1 MGGGLGG
8 QICMSVLATISGL
21 LAGLVLMASM
31 IPHQVRYIRW
41 VSLVAGVLG
50 IVYFALIKGVSAELA
65 FAAAFVIVNIARLVE
80 LRRRARD
87 GVMTREE
94 RELFDH
100 VMQIEEPAQ
109 QSRLRD
115 LMLWEDVQ
123 VGTQLINQGQADPP
137 LIYIASGRAEIERDL
152 AIVSECGAGEFLGEM
167 SHISGERASATVTV
181 TQDMRLARLDRDAL
195 GQLARS
201 LPEIGKALDRAFNR
215 SLAVKVLRMNESSR

>member
-1 MGGGLGG
+1 M
-8 QICMSVLATISGL
+8 SGL
-21 LAGLVLMASM
+21 TAFFGLMAGLVLIASM
-31 IPHQVRYIRW
+31 IPHQVRHIRLI
-41 VSLVAGVLG
+41 SLVAGALG
-50 IVYFALIKGVSAELA
+50 VVYFFLAQGLGAGLA
-65 FAAAFVIVNIARLVE
+65 FTAAYLLVNVGRLIE
-80 LRRRARD
+80 LQRRARG

-115 LMLWEDVQ
+115 LMIWEDVA
-123 VGTQLINQGQADPP
+123 VGSQLIKQGETDPP

-167 SHISGERASATVTV
+167 SHVSGDKASATVTV
-181 TQDMRLARLDRDAL
+181 TQEMRMARLDRDAL
-195 GQLARS
+195 GQLAVS

-215 SLAVKVLRMNESSR
+215 SLAVKVMRMNESSR

>member
-1 MGGGLGG
+1 MGDWGAIFGWL
-8 QICMSVLATISGL
+8 T
-21 LAGLVLMASM
+21 GLVLMAAM
-31 IPHQVRYIRW
+31 IPHQVRDIR
-41 VSLVAGVLG
+41 LLCLLAGAFG
-50 IVYFALIKGVSAELA
+50 ITYFALTDGIGAGLA
-65 FAAAFVIVNIARLVE
+65 LSAAFVIVNTARLFE
-80 LRRRARD
+80 LRQRARA

-100 VMQIEEPAQ
+100 VMRIEEPSQ

-115 LMLWEDVQ
+115 LMIWQDVS
-123 VGTQLINQGQADPP
+123 VGTQLIDQGQLDPP

-181 TQDMRLARLDRDAL
+181 TQSMRMARLDRDAL
-195 GQLARS
+195 GQLTRS
-201 LPEIGKALDRAFNR
+201 LPEIGKAVDRAFNR

>member
-1 MGGGLGG
+1 
-8 QICMSVLATISGL
+8 MSVWIAIFGL
-21 LAGLVLMASM
+21 LSGLVLMASM
-31 IPHQVRYIRW
+31 IPHQVRHIRLL
-41 VSLVAGVLG
+41 SLVAGVLG
-50 IVYFALIKGVSAELA
+50 ILYFALSEGLGAGLA
-65 FAAAFVIVNIARLVE
+65 FTTAYVLVNIGRLFE

-87 GVMTREE
+87 GMMTREE

-115 LMLWEDVQ
+115 LMIWQDVG
-123 VGTQLINQGQADPP
+123 VGSQLITQGEADPP

-167 SHISGERASATVTV
+167 SHVSGDRASATVTV
-181 TQDMRLARLDRDAL
+181 TQDMRMARLDRDAL
-195 GQLARS
+195 GQLARG
-201 LPEIGKALDRAFNR
+201 LPEVGKALDRAFNR

>member
-1 MGGGLGG
+1 
-8 QICMSVLATISGL
+8 
-21 LAGLVLMASM
+21 MASM
-31 IPHQVRYIRW
+31 IPHQVRHIRW
-41 VSLVAGVLG
+41 VSLIAGLLG
-50 IVYFALIKGVSAELA
+50 IAYFGLTKGLSAELA
-65 FAAAFVIVNIARLVE
+65 FVAAYIIVNVAQLFE

-100 VMQIEEPAQ
+100 VMQIEEPSQ

-115 LMLWEDVQ
+115 LMLWQDVE
-123 VGTQLINQGQADPP
+123 VGTQLITQGQADPP

-167 SHISGERASATVTV
+167 SHVSGERASATVTV
-181 TQDMRLARLDRDAL
+181 TQDMRMARLDRDAL

>member
-1 MGGGLGG
+1 MGTGMGAGMDTVTV
-8 QICMSVLATISGL
+8 IFGL

-31 IPHQVRYIRW
+31 IPHQVRHIRLI
-41 VSLVAGVLG
+41 SLVAGLLG
-50 IVYFALIKGVSAELA
+50 VIYFALAEGLGAGLA
-65 FAAAFVIVNIARLVE
+65 FTAAYVLVNIGRLAE
-80 LRRRARD
+80 LRRRAR
-87 GVMTREE
+87 GGMMTSEE

-115 LMLWEDVQ
+115 LMIWEDVS
-123 VGTQLINQGQADPP
+123 VGFQLIKQGEIDPP

-152 AIVSECGAGEFLGEM
+152 AIVSECGASEFLGEM
-167 SHISGERASATVTV
+167 SLVSGDRASATVTV
-181 TQDMRLARLDRDAL
+181 TQDMRMARLDRDAL

-201 LPEIGKALDRAFNR
+201 LPEVGKALDRAFNR